1 MATITQNGI
10 TFNDV
15 YKDGGTKHEDTIIQS
30 TYNSSYS
37 TPSSLNFP
45 LVNAVDIDWDGAVLE
60 GANLKNNT
68 DVTLKTSGQLLKL
81 IEDIQKE
88 IYVLS
93 AAVIALGSN

>member
-1 MATITQNGI
+1 MAIINQGNI

-30 TYNSSYS
+30 TYNSSAA
-37 TPSSLNFP
+37 TPSSANFP
-45 LVNAVDIDWDGAVLE
+45 LVNAVDIDWNGAVLKGADLE
-60 GANLKNNT
+60 NNANL
-68 DVTLKTSGQLLKL
+68 TLNTSGDLLKL